1 MGAQI
6 LKVFGIQMVQTCSN
20 DECFGF
26 WTPFEIRP
34 LKNRTINGRHLVF
47 KPFHYRLAKTYNIWI
62 QYLNVRYSSTRCIF
76 WRQKFRPIILLHFHE
91 LNFCLQQKQPTKV
104 LSDLTDRNGGGHRRK
119 TDNFD
124 TDSAEPVPLA
134 YISYEDKSAKKNGA
148 VKK

>member
-1 MGAQI
+1 MFDI
-6 LKVFGIQMVQTCSN
+6 WMYSVYESSVLESSLYFLTTKISSN
-20 DECFGF
+20 TTSAFS
-26 WTPFEIRP
+26 WT
-34 LKNRTINGRHLVF
+34 
-47 KPFHYRLAKTYNIWI
+47 Y
-62 QYLNVRYSSTRCIF
+62 
-76 WRQKFRPIILLHFHE
+76 
-91 LNFCLQQKQPTKV
+91 FCLQQKQPTKV

>member
-1 MGAQI
+1 M
-6 LKVFGIQMVQTCSN
+6 FGIRVPTVYF
-20 DECFGF
+20 DD
-26 WTPFEIRP
+26 R
-34 LKNRTINGRHLVF
+34 
-47 KPFHYRLAKTYNIWI
+47 
-62 QYLNVRYSSTRCIF
+62 
-76 WRQKFRPIILLHFHE
+76 KFRPIILLHFHE